1 VGEACLLQIPVLNAL
16 LGFIKTMPQL
26 LHREFHYVEMV
37 KRLDLRNATMAILLM
52 VMDVMETARAL
63 KQDGYDQEVLPLLL
77 TLVLFVLPDSTKTM
91 PQILKLEYLIVEMVS
106 EQAQR
111 NVTTITL
118 RMEMDAKVTAQLLK
132 PAGYDREDLL
142 LQ

>member
-1 VGEACLLQIPVLNAL
+1 MGEACLLQIPVLNAL

-26 LHREFHYVEMV
+26 LHHAFHYVEMV
-37 KRLDLRNATMAILLM
+37 KRQDLRNEMMAILLM

-118 RMEMDAKVTAQLLK
+118 RMEMDAKMTAPLLK

>member
-1 VGEACLLQIPVLNAL
+1 
-16 LGFIKTMPQL
+16 M
-26 LHREFHYVEMV
+26 
-37 KRLDLRNATMAILLM
+37 MAILLM